1 METAIIVVWSV
12 ALVVALVLT
21 LWILKVVVLIVRTGR
36 EIVQSAHITLPAA
49 RGIEANTALIS
60 KLEAT
65 KTVAGKILGA
75 ADAIEAG
82 TASVE
87 GKLRSVGQALAAGR
101 RP

>member
-1 METAIIVVWSV
+1 MESAIIVVWSV
-12 ALVVALVLT
+12 ALIVALLLT
-21 LWILKVVVLIVRTGR
+21 LWILKLVFLIVRVER
-36 EIVQSAHITLPAA
+36 EILELAHITLPAA